1 MKIGKFGKYLTFEV
15 YMKPPKNQQGEEDI
29 SVKCLTFQ
37 DLHRNVSSRVT
48 EHARILKKHKT
59 EFGGPNL
66 SEITFTMTLS
76 AALGVDPR
84 KMLNQL
90 ESCVRQGKIGYF
102 IIGSKKIGKHKYI
115 ITNVS
120 ESWGHIIKNGKLVSA
135 SVDVTMKEYL

>member
-1 MKIGKFGKYLTFEV
+1 MIVGKFGKYLTFEV
-15 YMKPPKNQQGEEDI
+15 YRKPHSDEEKDE
-29 SVKCLTFQ
+29 VKCLTFQ
-37 DLHRNVSSRVT
+37 GFHRNVSSRVT

-84 KMLNQL
+84 KMLIQL